1 MLERTLKRFA
11 ADEAGATAI
20 EYSLIAAL
28 IAMIAITAM
37 IALGGGTSGL
47 FNYVTEKTS
56 AALTMP

>member
-1 MLERTLKRFA
+1 MLERMLKRFA

-28 IAMIAITAM
+28 VAMIAITAM
-37 IALGGGTSGL
+37 IALGGSTSGL
-47 FNYVTEKTS
+47 FNYVTEKTG